1 MRPIG
6 GELVTTITS
15 PSCWGTHFPYL
26 SNPPSGNLLPIIP
39 FHAHLTQCL
48 FWNSVP
54 VYSKILIQV
63 WKRRGH
69 VSRNLDQHNNW
80 QFPYLSSSEVR
91 DKMAQLFPLWWGQE
105 LCVAAGWGRA
115 AVQCPTFAKLVIW
128 RAINM
133 TSWPTNSVKLHVKL
147 LILQNTYTVT
157 QHLANVA
164 GYIQF
169 R

>member
-1 MRPIG
+1 M
-6 GELVTTITS
+6 
-15 PSCWGTHFPYL
+15 
-26 SNPPSGNLLPIIP
+26 
-39 FHAHLTQCL
+39 
-48 FWNSVP
+48 
-54 VYSKILIQV
+54 

-133 TSWPTNSVKLHVKL
+133 TSWPANSVKLHVKL

-164 GYIQF
+164 RYLHNRVNVSKYLKGNPIVIAAKCLQGDDLCYFSLIFKIHQGTLNIEKLDF
-169 R
+169 